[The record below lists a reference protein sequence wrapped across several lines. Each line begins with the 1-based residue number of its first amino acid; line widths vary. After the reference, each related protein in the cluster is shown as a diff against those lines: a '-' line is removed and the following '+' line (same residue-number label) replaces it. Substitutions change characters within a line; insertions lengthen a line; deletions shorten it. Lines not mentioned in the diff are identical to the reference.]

1 MCTNAVG
8 TCIAKKGAPLALTQC
23 SHEAQGQGRLG
34 HQAQGQGRLDHQAQG
49 QGRLDHQAQGQ
60 GRLSVWSCEVPDNII
75 SWTEFIINVFTIVF
89 LI

>member
-49 QGRLDHQAQGQ
+49 QGRL
-60 GRLSVWSCEVPDNII
+60 SVWSCEVPDNII

>member
-8 TCIAKKGAPLALTQC
+8 TCIAKKGALLALTQC

-34 HQAQGQGRLDHQAQG
+34 HQAQG